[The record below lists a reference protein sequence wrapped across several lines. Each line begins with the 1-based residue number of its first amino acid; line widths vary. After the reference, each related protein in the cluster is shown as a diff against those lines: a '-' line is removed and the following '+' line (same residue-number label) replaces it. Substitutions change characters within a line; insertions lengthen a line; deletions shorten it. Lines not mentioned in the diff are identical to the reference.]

1 MTEAE
6 RAEVVDIVSSN
17 PEVGVVIP
25 GLRGLRKMRIGL
37 QGRGKRGGGRLIYWF
52 NTANYP
58 AVLLVVYGKNEKDD
72 LSGDERKLLLQIA
85 ERLIAD
91 FGG

>member
-52 NTANYP
+52 NAANYP